1 MFKKLFPIAILFCL
15 FFPSC
20 SSFIDSNESASIN
33 LEITGKLIEKLAES
47 STPPPFKCT
56 FY

>member
-20 SSFIDSNESASIN
+20 SSFTDWNESASIN
-33 LEITGKLIEKLAES
+33 LEITGRLIEKLAES
-47 STPPPFKCT
+47 FPPPLKRT

>member
-47 STPPPFKCT
+47 STPPPFKCA